1 MDEEYAPCLCSE
13 RSNAFVLAMFWYA
26 MASGSDI
33 SFEAPMSKKLYNGL
47 TKKLMPALAESGFAP
62 VNLSGPVTSEPV
74 SCQEGYAA
82 GSSRIITGF
91 HLSW

>member
-13 RSNAFVLAMFWYA
+13 WSNAFVLAMFWYA